1 MREKYLVFGS
11 PVIEQE
17 EIDEVVSTLQ
27 SGWLGT
33 GPKVAMFEEEFRN
46 YVGANYAIAV
56 ASCTAGLHLSVVALG
71 IKEGDEV
78 IVPALTF
85 AATAN
90 AVIHSGAKPVLVDV
104 DRSTMTLNYDDVKR
118 KITSRTKAIIPVHFA
133 GRAADMDELQ
143 AISHEYGIHIIND
156 AAHAIETEYHG
167 KKIGA
172 FADITSYS
180 FYVTKNL
187 TTAEGG
193 MIVTDNEAIANRL
206 KIYALHGMSKDAW
219 KRFSDDGYKHYQV
232 VFPGFKYNMTDI
244 QASLGIHQLR
254 KVDRLHKRR
263 EEVWNIYNDRLKHLP
278 LILPA
283 PQDPNSRHGL
293 HLYIILVDDTKTN
306 ITRDQLITEL
316 HRRNIGTGVHYLG
329 LNWHPFYQQEFGYK
343 IGDFPN
349 SDFISERTLSIPF
362 SAKLTDQDVEDVIE
376 ALEDIFKAPGALK

>member
-283 PQDPNSRHGL
+283 PQDPDSRHGL

-306 ITRDQLITEL
+306 VTRDQLITEL

>member
-104 DRSTMTLNYDDVKR
+104 DRDTMTLNYDDVKR

-133 GRAADMDELQ
+133 GRAADMDELY

-167 KKIGA
+167 KKIGG

-263 EEVWNIYNDRLKHLP
+263 EEVWNIYNERLKHLP

-283 PQDPNSRHGL
+283 PMDPVSRHGL

>member
-1 MREKYLVFGS
+1 MRENYLVFGS

-17 EIDEVVSTLQ
+17 EIDEVVNTLK
-27 SGWLGT
+27 SGWIGT
-33 GPKVAMFEEEFRN
+33 GPKVAQFEEEFKE
-46 YVGANYAIAV
+46 YVGAKYAIAV

-90 AVIHSGAKPVLVDV
+90 AVIHSGAKPVFADV
-104 DRSTMTLNYDDVKR
+104 DRDTMTLDFDDVRR

-133 GRAADMDELQ
+133 GRAVDMDKLYEI
-143 AISHEYGIHIIND
+143 AHEYGIHIIND
-156 AAHAIETEYHG
+156 TAHAIETEFKG
-167 KKIGA
+167 KKIGC
-172 FADITSYS
+172 FDDISSYS

-187 TTAEGG
+187 TTGEGG
-193 MIVTDNEAIANRL
+193 MIVTNNEAIANRL

-254 KVDRLHKRR
+254 KVERLHQRR
-263 EEVWNIYNDRLKHLP
+263 EEIWNTYNERLKHLP

-283 PQDPNSRHGL
+283 SADPESRHGL
-293 HLYIILVDDTKTN
+293 HLYIILVDDTKTSV
-306 ITRDQLITEL
+306 TRDQLIFEM
-316 HRRNIGTGVHYLG
+316 HKRKIGTGVHYLG

-349 SDFISERTLSIPF
+349 SDFISARTLSIPF
-362 SAKLTDQDVEDVIE
+362 SAKLTDQDVNDVVE
-376 ALEDIFKAPGALK
+376 ALEDILKQN

>member
-1 MREKYLVFGS
+1 MRDKYLVFGS

-17 EIDEVVSTLQ
+17 EIDEVVSTLK
-27 SGWLGT
+27 SGWIGT
-33 GPKVAMFEEEFRN
+33 GPKVAQFEEDFKN
-46 YVGANYAIAV
+46 YVGAKYAIAV

-90 AVIHSGAKPVLVDV
+90 AVIHSGAKPVFADV
-104 DRSTMTLNYDDVKR
+104 DRETMTLDFDDVRR

-133 GRAADMDELQ
+133 GRAVDMNKLYEI
-143 AISHEYGIHIIND
+143 ASEYGIHIIND
-156 AAHAIETEYHG
+156 AAHAIETEFLG
-167 KKIGA
+167 QKIGT
-172 FADITSYS
+172 FNDLTSYS

-187 TTAEGG
+187 TTSEGG
-193 MIVTDNEAIANRL
+193 MIVTNNEAIANRL

-219 KRFSDDGYKHYQV
+219 KRFSDDGYKHYQI

-254 KVDRLHKRR
+254 KVERFHERR
-263 EEVWNIYNDRLKHLP
+263 QQVWDEYNRRLKDLP

-283 PQDPNSRHGL
+283 PVDPNSRHGL
-293 HLYIILVDDTKTN
+293 HLYIILVDDTKTK

-316 HRRNIGTGVHYLG
+316 HKRKIGTGVHYLG

-362 SAKLTDQDVEDVIE
+362 SAKLTDEDVDDVVE
-376 ALEDIFKAPGALK
+376 ALTDIFK

>member
-263 EEVWNIYNDRLKHLP
+263 EEVWNIYNERLQHLP

-293 HLYIILVDDTKTN
+293 HLYIILVDDTKTS

>member
-1 MREKYLVFGS
+1 
-11 PVIEQE
+11 
-17 EIDEVVSTLQ
+17 
-27 SGWLGT
+27 
-33 GPKVAMFEEEFRN
+33 MFEEEFRN

-263 EEVWNIYNDRLKHLP
+263 EEVWKIYNDRLKHLP

-376 ALEDIFKAPGALK
+376 ALEDIFKAPGARK

>member
-1 MREKYLVFGS
+1 MRDNYLVFGS
-11 PVIEQE
+11 PLIEQD
-17 EIDEVVSTLQ
+17 EINEVVATLK
-27 SGWLGT
+27 SGWIGT
-33 GPKVAMFEEEFRN
+33 GPKVAQFEEDFKN
-46 YVGANYAIAV
+46 YVGVKYAIAV

-90 AVIHSGAKPVLVDV
+90 AVIHSGAKPVFVDV
-104 DRSTMTLNYDDVKR
+104 DRESMTLDFEDVRR

-133 GRAADMDELQ
+133 GRAVDMDKLNEI
-143 AISHEYGIHIIND
+143 ANEYGIHIIND
-156 AAHAIETEYHG
+156 AAHAIETEFLG
-167 KKIGA
+167 KKIGT
-172 FADITSYS
+172 FNDLTSYS

-187 TTAEGG
+187 TTSEGG
-193 MIVTDNEAIANRL
+193 MIVTNNEAIANRL

-219 KRFSDDGYKHYQV
+219 KRFSDDGYKHYQI

-254 KVDRLHKRR
+254 KVERFHERR
-263 EEVWNIYNDRLKHLP
+263 QQVWDEYNRRLKDLP
-278 LILPA
+278 LILPTA
-283 PQDPNSRHGL
+283 TDPTSRHGL
-293 HLYIILVDDTKTN
+293 HLYIILVDDTKTK

-316 HRRNIGTGVHYLG
+316 HKRKIGTGVHYLG

-362 SAKLTDQDVEDVIE
+362 SAKLTDEDVNDVVK
-376 ALEDIFKAPGALK
+376 ALEDILK

>member
-33 GPKVAMFEEEFRN
+33 GPKVAMFEEKFRN

-283 PQDPNSRHGL
+283 PQDPDSRHGL
-293 HLYIILVDDTKTN
+293 HLYIILVDDTKTSV
-306 ITRDQLITEL
+306 TRDQLITEL

>member
-263 EEVWNIYNDRLKHLP
+263 EEVWKIYNDRLKHLP

-376 ALEDIFKAPGALK
+376 ALEDIFKAPGARK

>member
-46 YVGANYAIAV
+46 YVGAKYAIAV

-133 GRAADMDELQ
+133 GRAADMDELY

-167 KKIGA
+167 RKIGA

-283 PQDPNSRHGL
+283 QQDPNSRHGL

-306 ITRDQLITEL
+306 VTRDQLITEL

>member
-263 EEVWNIYNDRLKHLP
+263 EEVWNIYNERLQHLP

>member
-156 AAHAIETEYHG
+156 AAHAIETEYHR

-283 PQDPNSRHGL
+283 PQDPDSRHGL

-306 ITRDQLITEL
+306 VTRDQLITEL